1 MRVRKVNSALACS
14 FGEKAAT
21 CPVVPLFGALK
32 VTATSIIGWEEHQC
46 GICDRTHLAK
56 LLLALVAGV
65 AIGFTVAAKAADTSS
80 IPDVAPGIKA
90 ARDKINAGEYEA
102 AVPMLSAVL
111 KEKPADADALNLM
124 GFSLRKI
131 GKTTEALDYYGRAL
145 AIEPKHP
152 GANEYLGEPMS
163 S

>member
-1 MRVRKVNSALACS
+1 MRNL
-14 FGEKAAT
+14 
-21 CPVVPLFGALK
+21 
-32 VTATSIIGWEEHQC
+32 QQ
-46 GICDRTHLAK
+46 THLAK

-152 GANEYLGEPMS
+152 GANEYLGELYVELGQLDRAKERLAILEASCGKNCEQSKKLADAIAKAPNNH
-163 S
+163 